1 MKFGLVVQQAKQK
14 LQVLKNKDVD
24 EREMNKQ
31 E

>member
-1 MKFGLVVQQAKQK
+1 MKLGLAVQQAKQK
-14 LQVLKNKDVD
+14 LQVLKKKVVD

>member
-1 MKFGLVVQQAKQK
+1 MKLGLIVQQAKQK

>member
-1 MKFGLVVQQAKQK
+1 MKLGLVVQQVKQK
-14 LQVLKNKDVD
+14 LHVLKNKDVD